1 MSGTIPGFVDFLLNF
16 GSDQF
21 SEDSLLE
28 QWKMSGYNLTFFG
41 DDTWLK
47 LFPNHFVRSDGTN
60 SFFVSDFFQVDQ
72 NVSRHL
78 PSEVQKDD
86 WDVAIL
92 HYLGLDHIGHWI
104 GQHSRPKN
112 LKKSRPKK
120 LVKSNKSISQKHFFD
135 QN

>member
-16 GSDQF
+16 GSDEF

-104 GQHSRPKN
+104 GQLLVKNIHNRPEN
-112 LKKSRPKK
+112 FIKSRPKTRERK
-120 LVKSNKSISQKHFFD
+120 
-135 QN
+135 

>member
-78 PSEVQKDD
+78 PNEVQKDD

-104 GQHSRPKN
+104 GQI
-112 LKKSRPKK
+112 
-120 LVKSNKSISQKHFFD
+120 LVKNFR
-135 QN
+135 NNRP

>member
-78 PSEVQKDD
+78 PNEVLKDD

-92 HYLGLDHIGHWI
+92 HYLGLDV
-104 GQHSRPKN
+104 
-112 LKKSRPKK
+112 L
-120 LVKSNKSISQKHFFD
+120 LVFRYF
-135 QN
+135 